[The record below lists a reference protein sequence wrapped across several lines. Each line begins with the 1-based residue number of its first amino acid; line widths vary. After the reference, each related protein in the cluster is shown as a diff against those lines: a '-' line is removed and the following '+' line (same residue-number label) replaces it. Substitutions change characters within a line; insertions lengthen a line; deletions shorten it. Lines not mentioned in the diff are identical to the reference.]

1 MKPQKLWLRFFFFVV
16 GPGLVV
22 MLADTDASSLITAA
36 QSGAVWGY
44 RMLLLQ
50 MILIPILFIAQELT
64 VRLGIVT
71 QQGHGE
77 LIKNHFGKKWAWL
90 SVSTLL
96 LSCLGAMISEFNG
109 VAGVGALFGIPP
121 FYSVGLVIIFMI
133 TMAWTGSYHSVERCA
148 ILIGL
153 FELIFVAVAVLAHPH
168 YHEAWMTMWNVPVH
182 NSQYWYLAAANVG
195 AVVMPWMIFYQ
206 QSAVIDKKLN
216 LSHLK
221 MARADTIIGAILTQT
236 IMASMVIITAATIG
250 KTNPGVPLNTVSQI
264 SSALTPFLGKTV
276 GEILFALGMLGAALV
291 AAIVVSLTSAWGL
304 GEVLGYKRSLEHHPK
319 EAPWFYAMYSLAL
332 ILSGTLV
339 VSGLVNPVSISV
351 AAVVMNALLLPIV
364 LGFLFLLAVKTL
376 PEPYRLKGTYA
387 WVVGILLGGTAFF
400 GLIAGLWGIFD

>member
-1 MKPQKLWLRFFFFVV
+1 
-16 GPGLVV
+16 
-22 MLADTDASSLITAA
+22 
-36 QSGAVWGY
+36 
-44 RMLLLQ
+44 
-50 MILIPILFIAQELT
+50 
-64 VRLGIVT
+64 
-71 QQGHGE
+71 
-77 LIKNHFGKKWAWL
+77 
-90 SVSTLL
+90 
-96 LSCLGAMISEFNG
+96 
-109 VAGVGALFGIPP
+109 
-121 FYSVGLVIIFMI
+121 
-133 TMAWTGSYHSVERCA
+133 
-148 ILIGL
+148 
-153 FELIFVAVAVLAHPH
+153 
-168 YHEAWMTMWNVPVH
+168 
-182 NSQYWYLAAANVG
+182 
-195 AVVMPWMIFYQ
+195 FYQ